1 MIGEGTAPSRE
12 MERGRR
18 SSENLFR
25 VVPGMLK
32 KHSRNVRCAVDAWS
46 LFISSN
52 ILELILHWTKPHVGN
67 LTSDELKTFIA
78 LQYARGICGK
88 NHSLRF
94 LWNSGFGPSIFK
106 DNMTRE
112 RFQKLQRWLRFDD
125 SSKRTERRKTD
136 PFTHIRQIFELFTLN
151 CRSTYKPHFTLSVD
165 EQLMSSKNRCSFI
178 TYMPNKPDKF
188 GIKFWMVVDNETK
201 YVYNI
206 LPYLGAYERESRA
219 GRRLSDDVV
228 FRLLEGLF
236 NKGYN
241 VTTDNFFTSSQLA
254 HSLRMRGTTMV
265 GTMRP
270 NRCRSV
276 QFLTSTM
283 LQPYESSFHWDDEWK
298 QLIVKYQSRKQT
310 HVVLLS
316 TMHRLFEID
325 DTPKRKPLVVKF
337 YNQNKCGVDIVDGML
352 KMYTCRSTSRRWPIA
367 VWGNMLDIAA
377 LNAWICY
384 REATGDNISRKNFI
398 MKLIEELCQVTIK
411 QSNSISYISQ
421 IRDATSN
428 LKCSTCGCRNT
439 GNILCRR
446 CRRNVCGTCCSTAV
460 PRVRIS
466 LCNMCYV

>member
-1 MIGEGTAPSRE
+1 
-12 MERGRR
+12 
-18 SSENLFR
+18 
-25 VVPGMLK
+25 
-32 KHSRNVRCAVDAWS
+32 
-46 LFISSN
+46 
-52 ILELILHWTKPHVGN
+52 
-67 LTSDELKTFIA
+67 
-78 LQYARGICGK
+78 
-88 NHSLRF
+88 
-94 LWNSGFGPSIFK
+94 
-106 DNMTRE
+106 
-112 RFQKLQRWLRFDD
+112 
-125 SSKRTERRKTD
+125 
-136 PFTHIRQIFELFTLN
+136 
-151 CRSTYKPHFTLSVD
+151 
-165 EQLMSSKNRCSFI
+165 
-178 TYMPNKPDKF
+178 
-188 GIKFWMVVDNETK
+188 
-201 YVYNI
+201 
-206 LPYLGAYERESRA
+206 
-219 GRRLSDDVV
+219 
-228 FRLLEGLF
+228 
-236 NKGYN
+236 
-241 VTTDNFFTSSQLA
+241 
-254 HSLRMRGTTMV
+254 MV

-298 QLIVKYQSRKQT
+298 QLIVKYQSRKQK

-316 TMHRLFEID
+316 TMHGLFEID